1 MKLKLRASLSYF
13 SAVSY
18 FPLYLGTP
26 EFPFFFFGVAMAVY
40 RKKTKEMLAMKK
52 GKVLYKNN
60 TFLELYYK
68 ENNITHLLK
77 PVET

>member
-40 RKKTKEMLAMKK
+40 RKKNERNV
-52 GKVLYKNN
+52 GHEERESSVQ
-60 TFLELYYK
+60 E
-68 ENNITHLLK
+68 
-77 PVET
+77 